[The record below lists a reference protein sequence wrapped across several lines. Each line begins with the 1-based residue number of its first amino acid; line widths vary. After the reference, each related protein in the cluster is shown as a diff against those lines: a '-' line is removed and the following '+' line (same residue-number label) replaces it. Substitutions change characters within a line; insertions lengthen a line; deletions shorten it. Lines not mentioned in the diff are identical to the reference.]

1 MKTNRRNFLRGLG
14 AAVALPTFESLA
26 PALETNGGNGGPPL
40 RSAYLYV
47 PNGVILDAWRPEG
60 SGENYELNRTMKP
73 LAGFK
78 PHFQVISGL
87 EHENGWAGKD
97 GAGDHARANATIL
110 TGARPRKTAGADIH
124 LGISVDQVAANAIGR
139 NTRFASLELATDAV
153 RKSGGCDSG
162 YSCAYQF
169 NLSWR
174 SEVTPM
180 APENNPRLVFERL
193 FGVGNDSERRTNHA
207 KRIAQKRSILD
218 FVLEDARSL
227 RGQLGGND
235 RHKLDEYLTGVRE
248 VELRI
253 ERNEDFRL
261 PKVAMEAPE
270 GIPRKYEDHVR
281 LMIDLLVLAFQTDS
295 TRIATFSLAHDGS
308 NLSFKDIGVSE
319 GHHFLSHHQE
329 EKEKMEKL
337 RKIDEFYAR
346 QFAYY
351 LEKMDAAK
359 DVDGRSLLHNSMTL
373 YASGLSDGNR
383 HRHDDLPVILAG
395 HAGGALKPGRHLKLS
410 GKTPMSNL
418 YVRLLDVMGAPVE
431 RFGDSTGPLKDV

>member
-1 MKTNRRNFLRGLG
+1 
-14 AAVALPTFESLA
+14 
-26 PALETNGGNGGPPL
+26 
-40 RSAYLYV
+40 
-47 PNGVILDAWRPEG
+47 
-60 SGENYELNRTMKP
+60 
-73 LAGFK
+73 
-78 PHFQVISGL
+78 
-87 EHENGWAGKD
+87 
-97 GAGDHARANATIL
+97 
-110 TGARPRKTAGADIH
+110 
-124 LGISVDQVAANAIGR
+124 
-139 NTRFASLELATDAV
+139 
-153 RKSGGCDSG
+153 
-162 YSCAYQF
+162 
-169 NLSWR
+169 
-174 SEVTPM
+174 M

-261 PKVAMEAPE
+261 PKVAMGPPE

-329 EKEKMEKL
+329 EKDLTKQQEFHSSNGRNLLQQLRIFVMEL
-337 RKIDEFYAR
+337 VVLVVLVV
-346 QFAYY
+346 Q
-351 LEKMDAAK
+351 
-359 DVDGRSLLHNSMTL
+359 LLIYS
-373 YASGLSDGNR
+373 
-383 HRHDDLPVILAG
+383 I
-395 HAGGALKPGRHLKLS
+395 
-410 GKTPMSNL
+410 
-418 YVRLLDVMGAPVE
+418 
-431 RFGDSTGPLKDV
+431 